1 MLFCII
7 DLVVVYL
14 FADTYI
20 NVINCLSYKM
30 NVITLKWTRLLIITL
45 PTTKQLQYW
54 RLEVCNVIQLKILW
68 NYNDWC
74 WFKSIQI
81 NVMMVEIDVYDT
93 IGHKF
98 DVNVS
103 ATVEYE
109 FTVVIFMINGSVT
122 PQAIGMKVNIIKQK
136 GQGIPSLI
144 SPSDDNQNDD
154 ASSGMSNVLN
164 IEYHTVIVAGTFL
177 TFVLEIECPIG
188 IDHDSDAADPII
200 AAIESIISNVRQF
213 WICEITVWSNIVTF
227 NQLNGIENWF
237 AHIFLH
243 EPWLT
248 NRILSI
254 RIIIICEF
262 HIILCIPIYLAPK
275 IRQGCNNSIEY
286 TTKQKSI
293 FKIILWINMD
303 AVYQHNGI
311 ISNRISC
318 ICTILM
324 IINITYS
331 ICTNELHA
339 NNSGGYGLNQ
349 NKIIQCS
356 LNKNISTTNYN
367 QFVTNIYNMSQ
378 VYSIDDIIYDLKVI
392 ITIIDVSNTIGYKI
406 ELTIAIPVIIGKASL
421 FISIHRTVAL
431 EINISVFN
439 AHSTT
444 ASLFLFY
451 LTKNN
456 MDDIDVIIF
465 IINAIAT
472 IMCSFDRIYVI
483 LILIGVI
490 NVVLIR
496 ASDTKINNG
505 YILNT
510 NKMIATIIV
519 HYDKYDADI
528 CRMNYFD
535 VIITIANGI
544 GIIIDTI
551 SVLVVIVILEKIS
564 LFDICDAV
572 FDLLGCLVFVDSEI
586 KHCDQRTVEIKLIG
600 IFNNAPVSGDD
611 MVDSSASTETNEGI
625 LSGTSGAAP
634 TTVTLIK
641 LVAAEQKGIVIHPSR
656 AVIFLV

>member
-1 MLFCII
+1 MLFCIVNS
-7 DLVVVYL
+7 VVVYL

-20 NVINCLSYKM
+20 YVINCPSYKM
-30 NVITLKWTRLLIITL
+30 NIITLKWTLLLITTL

-54 RLEVCNVIQLKILW
+54 CLEVCNVIQLKILW

-177 TFVLEIECPIG
+177 TFVLEIEFPSGIG
-188 IDHDSDAADPII
+188 YDLDAADPII
-200 AAIESIISNVRQF
+200 LAIESIISNVTEF
-213 WICEITVWSNIVTF
+213 WICEITVCSNIGTL
-227 NQLNGIENWF
+227 NQQNGIENWISY
-237 AHIFLH
+237 IFLH
-243 EPWLT
+243 EPWLK
-248 NRILSI
+248 NHILSI
-254 RIIIICEF
+254 RIIITCEF
-262 HIILCIPIYLAPK
+262 HIILIYLAPK
-275 IRQGCNNSIEY
+275 IRQECNNNIEY

-303 AVYQHNGI
+303 AVYQHSDN

-318 ICTILM
+318 IRTILM
-324 IINITYS
+324 ITNITYS
-331 ICTNELHA
+331 ICTNELYA
-339 NNSGGYGLNQ
+339 NNGGGYGLNQ
-349 NKIIQCS
+349 NKIIQCR
-356 LNKNISTTNYN
+356 LNKNISTINYN
-367 QFVTNIYNMSQ
+367 QFVSQ
-378 VYSIDDIIYDLKVI
+378 VYSIDDIIHDLKVI
-392 ITIIDVSNTIGYKI
+392 ITIIDVSDTIEQKV
-406 ELTIAIPVIIGKASL
+406 EVTVAIHVIIGKASL
-421 FISIHRTVAL
+421 FVSIHGTVAL
-431 EINISVFN
+431 EIYILVFTFN

-451 LTKNN
+451 LIKNN
-456 MDDIDVIIF
+456 TDDIDVIIF
-465 IINAIAT
+465 IIHAIAT
-472 IMCSFDRIYVI
+472 IICSFDRIYVI
-483 LILIGVI
+483 LFLIDVI

-496 ASDTKINNG
+496 TLYTKISNG

-510 NKMIATIIV
+510 NKIITTIII
-519 HYDKYDADI
+519 HYDKSDANI

-535 VIITIANGI
+535 VIITITNGI

-551 SVLVVIVILEKIS
+551 NVLVVIVILEKIS